1 MLIERL
7 LKVALLGSE
16 WVLYLLII
24 LSVVSIATM
33 LDRWIYFARRSDNL
47 DRLRQDLSRHL
58 HAEDLPGVIARL
70 EASRSNE
77 ALIIRKALRWVAGGA
92 EAFSDAVESELGRTK
107 KELER
112 GLNLLGTLGNNAPFI
127 GLLGTVLGV
136 IISFKALGNTGQN
149 SGAMGDVMSG
159 ISEALV
165 ATGVGLAVALPAVVA
180 YNIAQKRIGDIEVDT
195 ISLAKLVTAS
205 LKAYPGLLLTPVAS
219 DEVPSEA
226 AAEDERNAAS
236 LSTKDA
242 SAVGAA

>member
-16 WVLYLLII
+16 WVLYLLLI

-47 DRLRQDLSRHL
+47 DQLRQDLTRHL

-77 ALIIRKALRWVAGGA
+77 ARIVRRALRWVAGGA

-149 SGAMGDVMSG
+149 AGAMGDVMGG

-195 ISLAKLVTAS
+195 LSLAKLVTAS
-205 LKAYPGLLLTPVAS
+205 LKAYPGLLLTPVA
-219 DEVPSEA
+219 DEALPDAAVAEEREA
-226 AAEDERNAAS
+226 GS
-236 LSTKDA
+236 LSSKDA
-242 SAVGAA
+242 SAVGTA